1 LSNLGFY
8 EGEVDGIQGSK
19 TTAAIKKAQ
28 AFYGL
33 NVDGVIGSRTLAALQ
48 S

>member
-1 LSNLGFY
+1 SR
-8 EGEVDGIQGSK
+8 

-33 NVDGVIGSRTLAALQ
+33 PVDGVLGSQTLAALQ

>member
-1 LSNLGFY
+1 LSNLGIY
-8 EGEVDGIQGSK
+8 DGAIDGIQGSR

-33 NVDGVIGSRTLAALQ
+33 PVDGVLGSQTLAALQ